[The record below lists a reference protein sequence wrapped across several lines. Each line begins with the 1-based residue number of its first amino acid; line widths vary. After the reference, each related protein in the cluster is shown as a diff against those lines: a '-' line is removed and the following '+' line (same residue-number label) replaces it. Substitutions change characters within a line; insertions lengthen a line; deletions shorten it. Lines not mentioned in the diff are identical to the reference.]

1 MLSAGG
7 RGGGGGTYCRR
18 RRALGALRRRGGTC
32 STAGRRRWCFS
43 RGPCR
48 GGRQT
53 WRGTRRSGR
62 AGGRGTQ
69 RGGRRRGGTWRRAYN
84 NERCSNR
91 IDVSLLSPAD
101 NPGLCHTRRPRGFRA
116 IINIRDFPPS
126 LLHITPPL
134 VVLTDARATPLPGDR
149 AHAPAP
155 SSPRPLRPSLRPV
168 KTPHSEYRLHPPN
181 SPLTTC
187 QFCEKC
193 RRPPASRIL
202 ASLHTR
208 PKKRKRPSP
217 EDDED
222 DIWSDSE
229 LVHILQGWVTVR
241 LLNTPDA
248 QMLSTM
254 STVQTVCRRLPLWLS
269 VVQSEKDGSRVAP
282 RARSGCTWK
291 G

>member
-126 LLHITPPL
+126 LLHLSSSRMPAPRRCPVIEL
-134 VVLTDARATPLPGDR
+134 TPLPPAVR
-149 AHAPAP
+149 ALYAPPPAQSKHRTVSIASTRP
-155 SSPRPLRPSLRPV
+155 THRSPRVSSVKNAAARPHPASSRPSTPV
-168 KTPHSEYRLHPPN
+168 PRNAKGHPQKTTTTIYGVTASSSISCRAG
-181 SPLTTC
+181 SPCVYSML
-187 QFCEKC
+187 
-193 RRPPASRIL
+193 
-202 ASLHTR
+202 
-208 PKKRKRPSP
+208 
-217 EDDED
+217 
-222 DIWSDSE
+222 
-229 LVHILQGWVTVR
+229 
-241 LLNTPDA
+241 
-248 QMLSTM
+248 QMLR
-254 STVQTVCRRLPLWLS
+254 C
-269 VVQSEKDGSRVAP
+269 
-282 RARSGCTWK
+282 
-291 G
+291 